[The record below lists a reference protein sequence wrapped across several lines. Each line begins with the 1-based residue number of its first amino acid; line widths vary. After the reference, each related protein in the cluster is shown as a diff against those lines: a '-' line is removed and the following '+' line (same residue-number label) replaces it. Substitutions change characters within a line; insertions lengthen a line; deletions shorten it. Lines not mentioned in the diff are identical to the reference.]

1 MSPLIARSH
10 APRSAYELSGLTEQ
24 RLSVQWQRIEP
35 SLGTADLELKSEG
48 QTLVGVAEGFK
59 HERAPTTV
67 RVRKLH
73 CASSEGPAFF
83 VAAIGLDGS
92 DQEFIGDFLKLLRES
107 IGLNEMRHDRLA
119 VARMMR
125 MFADDTE
132 HSTIGLLDKSPQRRG
147 DCISKVFR

>member
-10 APRSAYELSGLTEQ
+10 APHSAYELSGLTEQ

-67 RVRKLH
+67 RVRKQPPVPG
-73 CASSEGPAFF
+73 EFRAFGAE
-83 VAAIGLDGS
+83 VT
-92 DQEFIGDFLKLLRES
+92 R
-107 IGLNEMRHDRLA
+107 
-119 VARMMR
+119 AR
-125 MFADDTE
+125 
-132 HSTIGLLDKSPQRRG
+132 
-147 DCISKVFR
+147 